1 MPDGRPKI
9 CLAIHYNFVMIARH
23 LQGLTA
29 ALVSAADEVD
39 RPQPV
44 VERAAAALLLERNPQ
59 GGSGQPPPWP
69 RHSNLKRAYK
79 ILSSFFARMPI
90 ATRSVRLEC
99 KTYLQKNWSRFVL
112 PIITVL

>member
-1 MPDGRPKI
+1 
-9 CLAIHYNFVMIARH
+9 MIARH

-59 GGSGQPPPWP
+59 REASTPAVAKAFE
-69 RHSNLKRAYK
+69 LKT
-79 ILSSFFARMPI
+79 S
-90 ATRSVRLEC
+90 
-99 KTYLQKNWSRFVL
+99 LQNSQ
-112 PIITVL
+112 

>member
-44 VERAAAALLLERNPQ
+44 VERAAAALLLEPN
-59 GGSGQPPPWP
+59 
-69 RHSNLKRAYK
+69 RHGEESKSPLR
-79 ILSSFFARMPI
+79 PGH
-90 ATRSVRLEC
+90 
-99 KTYLQKNWSRFVL
+99 
-112 PIITVL
+112 

>member
-1 MPDGRPKI
+1 
-9 CLAIHYNFVMIARH
+9 MIARH

-59 GGSGQPPPWP
+59 REAPNPRRGQGI
-69 RHSNLKRAYK
+69 R
-79 ILSSFFARMPI
+79 
-90 ATRSVRLEC
+90 T
-99 KTYLQKNWSRFVL
+99 
-112 PIITVL
+112 